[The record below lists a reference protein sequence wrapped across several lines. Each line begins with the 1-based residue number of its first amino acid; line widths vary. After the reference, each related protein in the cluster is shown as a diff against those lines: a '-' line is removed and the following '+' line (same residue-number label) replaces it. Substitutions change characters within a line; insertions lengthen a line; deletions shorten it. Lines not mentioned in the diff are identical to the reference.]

1 MKLLKKGLDNPER
14 RQTIRLF
21 LTCALVMCVVMGV
34 SASFTGMWLTDDNPY
49 RSYTLQACSWLEGRL
64 DLGQDYPW
72 LELAIV
78 DGKYYVSFPPFPSM
92 VLLPFAAVFGV
103 NTPDHWISLAFTLV
117 GILYAI
123 KLYRALTGNLNRAE
137 EAVLFLFLGNGYL
150 FISMQGWVWYLAQS
164 MAFCL
169 SLMALYCAVIGQ
181 GGWSLTYWACAV
193 GCRPMVIVYFPF
205 LCMLIV
211 HRWKECQGKWSELWK
226 KVYWLLP
233 ALVIACVYMGLN
245 QARFGSPFEF
255 GHNYLPE
262 FVRAEEGQFSLTYL
276 EKNIGQM
283 LRLPK
288 TGGENGA
295 LVYDPYDC
303 MAFWLI
309 APIWIE
315 FFLAWIYGMC
325 KKRTEWKFEL
335 LALPFMLAAH
345 GLIICSHRTL
355 GGFQFGNRYV
365 VDMLPFVF
373 CGMLMFRP
381 DKKTWAAG
389 EKLLFALGFSIN
401 LIGTVA
407 AYNHWI

>member
-1 MKLLKKGLDNPER
+1 MKLLQKGRHILENRPMM
-14 RQTIRLF
+14 RLF
-21 LTCALVMCVVMGV
+21 IVCAFVMCIVMGV
-34 SASFTGMWLTDDNPY
+34 TASFTGMWVTDDNPY

-64 DLGQDYPW
+64 DLGKDYPW

-78 DGKYYVSFPPFPSM
+78 DGKYYVSFPPFPSI

-103 NTPDHWISLAFTLV
+103 NTPDHWISLAFTLL
-117 GILYAI
+117 GILYAL
-123 KLYRALTGNLNRAE
+123 KLYGALKEKLDGAA

-150 FISMQGWVWYLAQS
+150 FIAMQGWVWYLAQC

-169 SLMALYCAVIGQ
+169 SLMALYYAVVGR
-181 GGWSLTYWACAV
+181 GGWSLTFWACAV

-205 LCMLIV
+205 LCMLIA
-211 HRWKECQGKWSELWK
+211 HQWKETHGGWSGIWK
-226 KVYWLLP
+226 KLYWILP
-233 ALVIACVYMGLN
+233 AAVIACVYMALN

-262 FVRAEEGQFSLTYL
+262 FIRAENGQFSLTYVA
-276 EKNIGQM
+276 KNLGQM

-288 TGGENGA
+288 AGGENGA

-309 APIWIE
+309 APLWIE
-315 FFLAWIYGMC
+315 FFIAWIYGIC
-325 KKRTEWKFEL
+325 KKRTACKVEL
-335 LALPFMLAAH
+335 LALPVMLAAH
-345 GLIICSHRTL
+345 VMIICAHRTL
-355 GGFQFGNRYV
+355 GGYQFGNRYV

-373 CGMLMFRP
+373 CGMLLFRP
-381 DKKTWAAG
+381 DKAKWAMG
-389 EKLLFALGFSIN
+389 ESLLFALGFSVN
-401 LIGTVA
+401 LLGTVA